1 MQEIAI
7 VLSVINFGLIGVVVL
22 YKLINLKINF
32 CLYFIDLLKKG
43 IEKNEKN

>member
-32 CLYFIDLLKKG
+32 YLYFIDLLRKELK
-43 IEKNEKN
+43 KNEKD

>member
-1 MQEIAI
+1 MYEIVI

-32 CLYFIDLLKKG
+32 CLYLIDLLKKG
-43 IEKNEKN
+43 VKKS